1 MNENSD
7 NKKDIKK
14 SSRIKT
20 LIDYLT
26 ERIMNEPAFPKWAI
40 AKGNDLNPKRMR
52 TLGANGEAIWHMDKE
67 TEAAS
72 DHIEMSGF
80 SSSAIIS
87 YGRGEDG
94 SLLLNKHLVAP
105 KLRLIPNATGSSY
118 CTNFE
123 IGAKISVDGKEIV
136 SEKAVKSEIFGGLVI
151 ETVADKVA
159 LKREYFPSNNYCML
173 IERLSVK
180 NISDKAI
187 EVEASDGG
195 YVKKRTDTVSGKPF
209 VSEIRL
215 SDGGKLDISNRSGKK
230 LRRIEPLESYAF
242 DVLHVSYEEGEEWTA
257 DIQDEIDAREKFV
270 KDIVNDIVLKTGD
283 EIVDTLFKHTMI
295 RANESIFKTPRGL
308 MHSPGGGTYYYA
320 LWTNDQC
327 EYANPLF
334 AYENYEPAREQSVNC
349 YKLYSEYM
357 DMSDKPFEE
366 KMPLVSS
373 IISGGESYWN
383 GAGDR
388 GDAEMYAYGLS
399 RFLLVNGDK
408 KLAVEMMPYLK
419 WCVDFAYSRLDKNG
433 VIRSDRDELEGRF
446 PSGKANLFTNSLVY
460 DMLYNIAL
468 VAKETG
474 EEKYAD
480 ECMIRRGELYKNLID
495 HFSAKVQGFD
505 TFRYY
510 KTNRTLRSWICM
522 PMTVGIND
530 RSEGTVKALYSKKL
544 YKDTLLKTGST
555 RSTTWDRSLL
565 FAMRGTFRAGYSDKG
580 YEILREYSRS
590 RLIGAHVPYPF
601 EAFPEGNRR
610 HLSAE
615 SALYARIITE
625 GMFGIHP
632 RGFDSMAITPSM
644 PSDLTRISLKNLRGY
659 NRSFGVEITKSE
671 VKVEYGGVTL
681 AANYKNGDTLRVDF
695 NAGTIA
701 KE

>member
-1 MNENSD
+1 MNES
-7 NKKDIKK
+7 KEIKK

-20 LIDYLT
+20 LINYL
-26 ERIMNEPAFPKWAI
+26 RVKLMNESTFPKWAI
-40 AKGNDLNPKRMR
+40 AKGNDLNPKRAR
-52 TLGANGEAIWHMDKE
+52 TLGERYEVIWQMDKE
-67 TEAAS
+67 TGEAS

-87 YGRGEDG
+87 YGRDG
-94 SLLLNKHLVAP
+94 DGKLLLNKHLVAP
-105 KLRLIPNATGSSY
+105 RLRLIPNLTASSY
-118 CTNFE
+118 CVNFE
-123 IGAKISVDGKEIV
+123 TGAKISVDGREIL
-136 SEKAVKSEIFGGLVI
+136 SENAVKAEIFGGLVI
-151 ETVADKVA
+151 ETLADKVII
-159 LKREYFPSNNYCML
+159 KREYFPSNNYGML

-180 NISDKAI
+180 NVSDKKIGI
-187 EVEASDGG
+187 EISDGG
-195 YVKKRTDTVSGKPF
+195 YVKERNDTVSGKAF
-209 VSEIRL
+209 LSKILLTDNEGILRSDKRIEKVSESIAP
-215 SDGGKLDISNRSGKK
+215 S
-230 LRRIEPLESYAF
+230 ESYTVNVAYI
-242 DVLHVSYEEGEEWTA
+242 SYEEGEN
-257 DIQDEIDAREKFV
+257 F
-270 KDIVNDIVLKTGD
+270 
-283 EIVDTLFKHTMI
+283 IVDTNEEIDLRKKFIDGITGDISLYTDDKIIDGLFKHTMI
-295 RANESIFKTPRGL
+295 RANESIFRTPRGL

-320 LWTNDQC
+320 MWTNDEC

-334 AYENYEPAREQSVNC
+334 AYENYAPAREEAISC

-357 DMSDKPFEE
+357 DMTDKPFTD

-419 WCVDFAYSRLDKNG
+419 WCVDFTYSRLDKNG

-446 PSGKANLFTNSLVY
+446 PSGKANLFTNSLAY
-460 DMLYNIAL
+460 DMLFNIATI
-468 VAKETG
+468 ARETG
-474 EEKYAD
+474 ENSYAD
-480 ECMIRRGELYKNLID
+480 ECMKKREELYNNILKY
-495 HFSAKVQGFD
+495 FSGRVQGFD
-505 TFRYY
+505 TFKYY
-510 KTNRTLRSWICM
+510 KMNRTLRSWICM
-522 PMTVGIND
+522 PMTVGINE

-580 YEILREYSRS
+580 YEILKEYSRS

-610 HLSAE
+610 HLSGE
-615 SALYARIITE
+615 SALYVRIIIE

-632 RGFDSMAITPSM
+632 RGFNSMSVTPSL
-644 PSDLTRISLKNLRGY
+644 PSELKRIRLKNLNGY
-659 NRSFGVEITKSE
+659 NRNFDVEITNNT
-671 VKVEYGGVTL
+671 VEISYGDVTL
-681 AANYKNGDTLRVDF
+681 TSNYVKGDTMIVDF
-695 NAGTIA
+695 DA
-701 KE
+701 KSIVKEMK